1 MRSLRWLILL
11 AAVALPTLLLVA
23 QSPAPPLTQK
33 DPPDGTEAAVK
44 QATGFRLPP
53 GLKAEVYA
61 AEPKLMNPVAFC
73 LDEKGR
79 VFVAEEFRLN
89 RGTEENRG
97 RSFLLDDDLQ
107 VKTVEDRLKMYEKHA
122 SKFTGGMD
130 YFRKHT
136 DQVRFLEDTTGSG
149 RADRSTVF
157 ATGFNDPL
165 DGLAAGIMAWNGS
178 IYLTN
183 IPNLWRLKDT
193 KGTGTADVQEKLLT
207 GFGVS
212 CAFLGHDLHGLTVG
226 PDGKIYFS
234 IGDRGYNVTNKE
246 GKNFTGLRTGA
257 VFRCNFDGSEFEVVH
272 KGLRNPQELAFDQ
285 YGNLFADD
293 NNCDKGDHARLV
305 YICEGGDSGWNMAF
319 QTIPEPYMGGPW
331 FAERMWH
338 LPHEEQPAWLLPPV
352 GKIGTGPG
360 GFAFSSGVGLP
371 ERYKNTFLMA
381 NYAGGGGGIEAF
393 KVKPKGAGFEIEDY
407 HDFLKPLMPTDVEIG
422 YDGKVYV
429 SEFGPLKWD
438 GSNNQGRIYTV
449 FDPKKIGEADEMKKL
464 FAEGFNKQSVKALL
478 ELLGHADQRVRMRAQ
493 FELVKKDPAM
503 FWPTLK
509 NSKSQLA
516 RLHAIWGIGMFSSWN
531 HEFAHGL
538 QDYLSDPDAEVRA
551 QSAKILGKRGNEKID
566 AKLLPLLKDE
576 SSRVKFFA
584 AEALGQR
591 KSHEAVSALF
601 DALIANNDTDPFL
614 RHAFTTALAN
624 IGGEPKKYWILSA
637 HQSKSVR
644 LGALLALRKMNDPKV
659 AGFLS
664 DSDLFIRTEAARAV
678 HDLPIESEYPALAE
692 VLTKLPSDRIAEADP
707 LLRRAIHA
715 AFRLGTKEQAERVLK
730 IAANP
735 SVSLA
740 IRSEALGCLRDW
752 SEPGPRDRV
761 TGFWRPL
768 VKRDPAIIKGVVE
781 AGRETLLSL
790 NSQKLQTEAI
800 TVMVKAGAKIDDELF
815 RGWIADPNKQT
826 ALRVAALRSLAER
839 KSPILKAVIQ
849 TALKDSAPLLRATAR
864 ELLAQ
869 SDPAAGTV
877 QLIDVLQNKDA
888 ALIEKQSAILI
899 LAKVKTPDASAAL
912 DDLAKRLCETDFPKE
927 WIVDTLEALKAAA
940 TPSRDVLRKKYEDP
954 LPKDPVGKYQM
965 SLTGGNAEKG
975 RELFYNHTAAQCVRC
990 HKVQNSGGV
999 AGPDLTDVAKRYPE
1013 KTRDF
1018 LLESLV
1024 LPSAKIAPGFG
1035 TMTVSLDDGRV
1046 LTGVLLADDKA
1057 GVTLQ
1062 FPDGKKET
1070 FPRDSIEKRTEPQ
1083 SAMPT
1088 VDRTLTPREMR
1099 DLIEFLSTL
1108 K

>member
-1 MRSLRWLILL
+1 MRFPRLLFLILSI
-11 AAVALPTLLLVA
+11 ALPSLFLFA
-23 QSPAPPLTQK
+23 QSHALPLTQK
-33 DPPDGTEAAVK
+33 EPPDGTEAAAK

-53 GLKAEVYA
+53 GLKAELWA

-107 VKTVEDRLKMYEKHA
+107 LKTIEDRLKMYEKHA
-122 SKFTGGMD
+122 AKFGGMD
-130 YFRKHT
+130 YFRKYT
-136 DQVRFLEDTTGSG
+136 DQVRLLEDTTGSG
-149 RADRSTVF
+149 RADKSTVF

-165 DGLAAGIMAWNGS
+165 DGLAAGIMAWNGNV
-178 IYLTN
+178 YLTE
-183 IPNLWRLKDT
+183 IPNLWRLQDT
-193 KGTGTADVQEKLLT
+193 KGTGTADVREKLLT

-226 PDGKIYFS
+226 PDGKLYFS

-257 VFRCNFDGSEFEVVH
+257 VFRCDFDGSNFEVVH

-319 QTIPEPYMGGPW
+319 QTIPEPYMAGPW

-338 LPHEEQPAWLLPPV
+338 LPHEGQPAWLLPCV

-371 ERYKNTFLMA
+371 DRYKNSFLMA
-381 NYAGGGGGIEAF
+381 NYAGGFGGIEAF

-449 FDPKKIGEADEMKKL
+449 FDPNKQADADVVGMKKL
-464 FAEGFNKQSVKALL
+464 FAEGFEKLDAKKLTELL
-478 ELLGHADQRVRMRAQ
+478 EHPDMRVRLRSQ
-493 FELVKKDPAM
+493 LELEKKDPARL
-503 FWPTLK
+503 PK
-509 NSKSQLA
+509 VAKESKHQLA
-516 RLHAIWGIGMFSSWN
+516 RIHAIWGMGN
-531 HEFAHGL
+531 LA
-538 QDYLSDPDAEVRA
+538 
-551 QSAKILGKRGNEKID
+551 AKKPEL
-566 AKLLPLLKDE
+566 AKDLVPLLSNEDDGEIVAQVLKALGRSQAKE
-576 SSRVKFFA
+576 LAPHLKASLLSGLPRHRYFA
-584 AEALGQR
+584 AETLG
-591 KSHEAVSALF
+591 KWKYTPAVEWIFETLAVTE
-601 DALIANNDTDPFL
+601 NDPWL
-614 RHAFTTALAN
+614 RHSLVTALAR
-624 IGGEPKKYWILSA
+624 IDDKDAILKRSA
-637 HQSKSVR
+637 DPNPRVR
-644 LGALLALRKMNDPKV
+644 LGALLALRQMADARV
-659 AGFLS
+659 SQFLN

-678 HDLPIESEYPALAE
+678 HDLPIEGLYPALAE
-692 VLTKLPSDRIAEADP
+692 VLTKLPAGLTQEADP

-715 AFRLGTKEQAERVLK
+715 AYRLGTKEQAERILK
-730 IAANP
+730 VAANP
-735 SVSLA
+735 NASLA
-740 IRSEALGCLRDW
+740 IRSEALACLRDW
-752 SEPGPRDRV
+752 NEPGPRDRV

-768 VKRDPAIIKGVVE
+768 DKRDPAVIKGVVE

-790 NSQKLQTEAI
+790 NSQKLQIEAI
-800 TVMVKAGAKIDDELF
+800 AALVKAGAKVDDELF
-815 RGWIADPNKQT
+815 RGWIVDPTKQT
-826 ALRVAALRSLAER
+826 ALRVAALRSLASR
-839 KSPILKAVIQ
+839 KSSV
-849 TALKDSAPLLRATAR
+849 LKDVLQTSLKDTAPLLRATAR

-869 SDPAAGTV
+869 SDPAAGTAE
-877 QLIDVLQNKDA
+877 LLAVLLRKDA
-888 ALIEKQSAILI
+888 ALVEQQSAILT
-899 LAKVKTPDASAAL
+899 LPKMKSPQAGEAL
-912 DDLAKRLCETDFPKE
+912 DGLARRLCDADFPRE
-927 WIVDTLEALKAAA
+927 WIVDTLEALKAAP
-940 TPSRDVLRKKYEDP
+940 TPTRETLRKNYEDP

-965 SLTGGNAEKG
+965 SLFGGDGEKG
-975 RELFYNHTAAQCVRC
+975 RELFYNHTGAQCVRC
-990 HKVQNSGGV
+990 HKVKDAGGV
-999 AGPDLTDVAKRYPE
+999 AGPDLTEVAKRYPE
-1013 KTRDF
+1013 RTRDH

-1035 TMTVSLDDGRV
+1035 TATFSLDDGRV
-1046 LTGVLLADDKA
+1046 LTGVVLEDTQAVKIQL
-1057 GVTLQ
+1057 
-1062 FPDGKKET
+1062 PDGKQVA
-1070 FPRDSIEKRTEPQ
+1070 FPADAIEKRTPMQ
-1083 SAMPT
+1083 SPMPT